1 MNCGTAIEWPGTTR
15 YMYSIFVVTKVVAY
29 THPLRLN
36 EIYCRAQS
44 KRLQKSC
51 KLDTVAFNILISYID
66 DFYSVGEY
74 ACVDESFY
82 SFFSSVYLNIMYSR
96 KNTCFW
102 KVLLRVTATKIMQMT
117 RVFSRNTHS
126 TSETIRP
133 ISNLIETM
141 NNKSVH
147 Q

>member
-36 EIYCRAQS
+36 KIYCRAQS

-66 DFYSVGEY
+66 DVYSIGEC
-74 ACVDESFY
+74 ACMDESFY
-82 SFFSSVYLNIMYSR
+82 SLFCVYLNIMYMFLKSPSSGYGNENHADD
-96 KNTCFW
+96 KS
-102 KVLLRVTATKIMQMT
+102 
-117 RVFSRNTHS
+117 VFSEHTFYILGHTSDFKFNRND
-126 TSETIRP
+126 E
-133 ISNLIETM
+133 
-141 NNKSVH
+141 
-147 Q
+147 